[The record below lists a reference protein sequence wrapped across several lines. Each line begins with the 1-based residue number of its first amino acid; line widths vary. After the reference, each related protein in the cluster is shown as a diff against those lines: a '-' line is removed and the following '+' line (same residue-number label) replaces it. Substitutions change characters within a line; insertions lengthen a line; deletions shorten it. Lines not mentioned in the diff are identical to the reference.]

1 MMGPLIFHFFEKF
14 YSAVS
19 TAEHVEDNPVRL
31 GGVSTVLD
39 IGTYICMILGIKC

>member
-1 MMGPLIFHFFEKF
+1 MMGPLIFHFFKKF

-19 TAEHVEDNPVRL
+19 TAEHVEDNRIRL

-39 IGTYICMILGIKC
+39 IGTYIFIILGIKC